1 MSFFLAQVTLN
12 SHQFLQWLIFLQKQ
26 SAVRDWHDD
35 TSSWCRPFLTVSE
48 KKLTPLFQPTAKLA
62 SEKILFPGSRKWYF
76 SDEVK
81 FFSSITSCSKRRRAF
96 EIKALVYVDLMN
108 KRAKERFIC
117 CFLITIDLSII
128 GGDLLNIGKVMKI
141 GLKSGLHG

>member
-1 MSFFLAQVTLN
+1 M
-12 SHQFLQWLIFLQKQ
+12 
-26 SAVRDWHDD
+26 
-35 TSSWCRPFLTVSE
+35 
-48 KKLTPLFQPTAKLA
+48 
-62 SEKILFPGSRKWYF
+62 
-76 SDEVK
+76 K